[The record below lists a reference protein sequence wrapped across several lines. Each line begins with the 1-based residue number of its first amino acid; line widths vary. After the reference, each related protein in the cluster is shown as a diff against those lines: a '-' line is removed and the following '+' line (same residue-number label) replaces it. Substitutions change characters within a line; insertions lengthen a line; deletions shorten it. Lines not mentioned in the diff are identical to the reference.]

1 MGGSELVHDPKNGVL
16 VDNSKE
22 HKSKLQLDAVSRK
35 HEGLLTCEAANYHGS
50 NKMSLQLTVHGK
62 PSMPEVTF
70 IRDQTVVSHFSP
82 VLDISS
88 RILVG
93 FNQNPFHLTTESTDQ
108 KSVNMHRINN
118 Q

>member
-62 PSMPEVTF
+62 PSMPEVTC
-70 IRDQTVVSHFSP
+70 IRDLTVFSHFSP

-88 RILVG
+88 RILASIKTLFILQLKVR
-93 FNQNPFHLTTESTDQ
+93 T
-108 KSVNMHRINN
+108 KKA
-118 Q
+118 